1 VKNIRL
7 IPLLVVGLLVIVAAG
22 CSSSAETKPD
32 ATGAAAELAKTG
44 RGQEA
49 GTAEMQPGPGNASA
63 DTRLGSG
70 AGGK

>member
-1 VKNIRL
+1 VKTIRI
-7 IPLLVVGLLVIVAAG
+7 IPLLVVGLLVLVAAG
-22 CSSSAETKPD
+22 CNPPAETKTE
-32 ATGAAAELAKTG
+32 ATGAAEAAKTG

-63 DTRLGSG
+63 DTRLGTN